1 LNATKPMPGP
11 RMLDDATYEV
21 QRELEFEI
29 EAEEP
34 V

>member
-1 LNATKPMPGP
+1 MADYAA

-29 EAEEP
+29 EAEDP

>member
-1 LNATKPMPGP
+1 MADYAA
-11 RMLDDATYEV
+11 RMLDDAAYEV